1 MISFYRKFIPN
12 ASTITAPLTNK
23 LKDRNRDPIDWDEPS
38 EHAFQQLKTV
48 LTSDPVLKLP
58 DRTKPFVLR
67 TDSSSSGLGAVL
79 LQYHNREP
87 FPVAYASRKLLDRE
101 TRYSTIERECLGII
115 FGVEK
120 FKYYLL
126 GSEFILETQR
136 KLGLGYKVCKIEY
149 GKLP

>member
-1 MISFYRKFIPN
+1 M
-12 ASTITAPLTNK
+12 
-23 LKDRNRDPIDWDEPS
+23 
-38 EHAFQQLKTV
+38 
-48 LTSDPVLKLP
+48 TSDPVLKLP

-79 LQYHNREP
+79 LQYHNSEP
-87 FPVAYASRKLLDRE
+87 FPVAYASKKLLDRE

-126 GSEFILETQR
+126 GSEFILETDHKPLVYIKSMKNANDR
-136 KLGLGYKVCKIEY
+136 IMRWALALSVYRFRIVH
-149 GKLP
+149 LPGAENVGADYLSRT